1 MVSKNTNSFEVSKD
15 YQPKFTNLKDASAS
29 VRALLPEMVGEE
41 KKSDLSTQ
49 ALLVAYTD
57 LVFHQAT
64 KKANKNIIPSFDT
77 CKGDFKSWV
86 AESTDDK
93 SIQARLQRR
102 CDFVVKG
109 ALLCHALPNAFCIG
123 YHSVEDKNF
132 IAPDARVGKPST
144 FEDRYTQSLFW
155 KRSEIFAKEQIDKK
169 TMLDSRSDWVQPIQS
184 DVEDAFKITFGNAT
198 INSNKT
204 GIEREERVKDEERNY
219 SLNGSKEILRTVDG
233 LIAHLKKSED
243 NALGLMSKGDAE
255 KAKTTFKTLA
265 DLLVKAIKDDQVNN
279 EVYADYSDDKIKTK
293 KVA

>member
-1 MVSKNTNSFEVSKD
+1 MVSKNINTFEVSKD

-77 CKGDFKSWV
+77 CKGDFKAWV
-86 AESTDDK
+86 AESTDEK
-93 SIQARLQRR
+93 SIQSRLQRR

-109 ALLCHALPNAFCIG
+109 ALLCHALPNAFTIG
-123 YHSVEDKNF
+123 YHLKEDKNF
-132 IAPDARVGKPST
+132 VAPDARVGKSSSYD
-144 FEDRYTQSLFW
+144 ERYSQSLFW

-198 INSNKT
+198 VNANKT
-204 GIEREERVKDEERNY
+204 GIEKEERVKDEERNY

-265 DLLVKAIKDDQVNN
+265 DLLVKAIKDEEVNN
-279 EVYADYSDDKIKTK
+279 QVYADFSDNKTK
-293 KVA
+293 SKVA

>member
-77 CKGDFKSWV
+77 CKGDFKAWV

-243 NALGLMSKGDAE
+243 NALGLMSEGDAN
-255 KAKTTFKTLA
+255 KAKISFKTLA

>member
-15 YQPKFTNLKDASAS
+15 YQPKFNNLKDASAS

-77 CKGDFKSWV
+77 CKGDFKAWV

-93 SIQARLQRR
+93 SIQSRLQRR

-109 ALLCHALPNAFCIG
+109 ALLCHALPNAFAIG
-123 YHSVEDKNF
+123 YHLKEDKNF
-132 IAPDARVGKPST
+132 VAPDARVGKSSSY
-144 FEDRYTQSLFW
+144 EDRYTQSLFW

-198 INSNKT
+198 INANKT
-204 GIEREERVKDEERNY
+204 GIEKEERVKDEERNY
-219 SLNGSKEILRTVDG
+219 SLKGSKEILRTVDG

-243 NALGLMSKGDAE
+243 NALGLMSESDAN
-255 KAKTTFKTLA
+255 KAKVSFKTLA

-279 EVYADYSDDKIKTK
+279 EVYADFSDNKTK
-293 KVA
+293 RKVA

>member
-1 MVSKNTNSFEVSKD
+1 MSTKNQNTFEISKD
-15 YQPKFTNLKDASAS
+15 YQPKFNNLKDASAS

-64 KKANKNIIPSFDT
+64 KKANKNIIPSFDN
-77 CKGDFKSWV
+77 CKGDFKAWV

-93 SIQARLQRR
+93 SIQSRLQRR

-109 ALLCHALPNAFCIG
+109 ALLCHALPNAFTIG
-123 YHSVEDKNF
+123 YHLKEDKNF
-132 IAPDARVGKPST
+132 VAPDARVGKSSSYD
-144 FEDRYTQSLFW
+144 ERYTQSLFW
-155 KRSEIFAKEQIDKK
+155 KRSEIFEMEQIDKK
-169 TMLDSRSDWVQPIQS
+169 TKVSSRSDWVQPVQS

-198 INSNKT
+198 VNANKT
-204 GIEREERVKDEERNY
+204 GIEKEERVKDEERNY

-243 NALGLMSKGDAE
+243 NALGLMSEGDAE
-255 KAKTTFKTLA
+255 KAKISFKTLS
-265 DLLVKAIKDDQVNN
+265 DLLVKAIKDEEVNN
-279 EVYADYSDDKIKTK
+279 QVYADYSDDKIKTK

>member
-1 MVSKNTNSFEVSKD
+1 MTQKNINTFEVSKD

-77 CKGDFKSWV
+77 CKGDFKAWV

-93 SIQARLQRR
+93 SIQSRLQRR

-169 TMLDSRSDWVQPIQS
+169 TKVSSRTDWVQPIQS

-198 INSNKT
+198 VNANKT
-204 GIEREERVKDEERNY
+204 GIEKEERVKDEERNY
-219 SLNGSKEILRTVDG
+219 SLKGSKEILRTVDG

-243 NALGLMSKGDAE
+243 NALGLMSEGDAD
-255 KAKTTFKTLA
+255 KAKVSFKTLA

-279 EVYADYSDDKIKTK
+279 EVYADFSDNKTK
-293 KVA
+293 KKVA